1 MVPGDAIA
9 KINIQLERAG
19 QPKFSATSDSTI
31 PSIANLIFH
40 SLAARYAEVLSSIA
54 KITGK
59 KLKRL
64 FIVGGGNQNTHLNDL
79 TAKRTGLEVILG
91 ATESTTIG
99 NFAIQLAAL
108 EGDYSPSIGVSA
120 ETVAH
125 HAEQM
130 ISQGFALPGER
141 GAA

>member
-1 MVPGDAIA
+1 MVPGNAIA
-9 KINIQLERAG
+9 KINTQLERAG
-19 QPKFSATSDSTI
+19 QPRFSAKKDSEI

-40 SLAARYAEVLSSIA
+40 SLAARYAEALSSIA

-59 KLKRL
+59 KLTRL
-64 FIVGGGNQNTHLNDL
+64 FIVGGGNQNAHLNAL

-99 NFAIQLAAL
+99 NFAVQLAAL
-108 EGDYSPSIGVSA
+108 DGDYSPSIGVSA
-120 ETVAH
+120 ERVADY
-125 HAEQM
+125 AEQM
-130 ISQGFALPGER
+130 ISNTFALPGER